1 MEKRMYMIHT
11 ELIGMSYEELVEY
24 LEKAVGYKLNLPESL
39 DEMSALD
46 LEFLILNIQ
55 SIDLIYSGWSPYMVH
70 AIKQALI
77 KLIKRKLEEE
87 QEAGLFD
94 DAVRGLGMM
103 LSM

>member
-1 MEKRMYMIHT
+1 MIHT
-11 ELIGMSYEELVEY
+11 ELIDMSYEELVEY

-70 AIKQALI
+70 VIKQALI
-77 KLIKRKLEEE
+77 KLIKRKLEEK